1 MKNVALITGASSGIG
16 KELAKI
22 HAKKGGDLVLIA
34 RNEDSL
40 ISLKN
45 DLELKFSVK
54 VVNIIIDLSVIGAA
68 KEVYEKVKALNIEIE
83 YLFNNAGF
91 GLLGKFDEL
100 SWERQSQMIN
110 LNIIAVT
117 ELTYLFLS
125 DMKKRN
131 SGKILNTSSTAS
143 LLPGPLQAVYYAT
156 KAYITSWG
164 NALSEELRDTNITV
178 TNLLPGATETNFG
191 TTSGMD
197 KTKVFAKPVSALSVA
212 QDGYNAM
219 IKGEVDKI
227 SGLNC
232 FQNMMIKI
240 IPFVPKKMLL
250 KNVRQLQEV
259 K

>member
-16 KELAKI
+16 KELAEI
-22 HAKKGGDLVLIA
+22 HANNGGDLVLIA
-34 RNEDSL
+34 RDEDRL

-68 KEVYEKVKALNIEIE
+68 KEVYEKVKTLNIDIE

-131 SGKILNTSSTAS
+131 SGKILNTSSIAS
-143 LLPGPLQAVYYAT
+143 LLPGPLQAVYFAT
-156 KAYITSWG
+156 KAYVTSWG
-164 NALSEELRDTNITV
+164 NALSEELYNTNITV
-178 TNLLPGATETNFG
+178 TNLLPSATKTNFG
-191 TTSGMD
+191 ATSGVD
-197 KTKVFAKPVSALSVA
+197 KTKLLDKAVSALSVA

-219 IKGEVDKI
+219 IKGELDKI
-227 SGLNC
+227 SGVGC
-232 FQNMMIKI
+232 FQNIIIKI
-240 IPFVPKKMLL
+240 IPFVPKKIFL
-250 KNVRQLQEV
+250 KYVRQIQEV
-259 K
+259 E

>member
-22 HAKKGGDLVLIA
+22 HASKGGDLVLVA

-45 DLELKFSVK
+45 DLESKFSVK
-54 VVNIIIDLSVIGAA
+54 VINIIIDLSVIGAA
-68 KEVYEKVKALNIEIE
+68 KEVYEKVKALDIDIE

-91 GLLGKFDEL
+91 GLLGKFNEL

-131 SGKILNTSSTAS
+131 SGKILNISSIAS

-156 KAYITSWG
+156 KAYVTSWG
-164 NALSEELRDTNITV
+164 NALSEELYDTNITV

-191 TTSGMD
+191 VTSGVD
-197 KTKVFAKPVSALSVA
+197 KTKLLDKAVSALSVA

-219 IKGEVDKI
+219 IKGDLDKI
-227 SGLNC
+227 SGVGC
-232 FQNMMIKI
+232 FQNIIIKI
-240 IPFVPKKMLL
+240 IPFVPKKIFL
-250 KNVRQLQEV
+250 KYVRKIQEI
-259 K
+259 